1 MTLVS
6 SLLGRFG
13 AIIYFEHRNAGKGC
27 VKKMS
32 KSINHKSFNDQYL
45 IPWYIIGITAIICAA
60 TLVLIAFLGP
70 IGQGIIQ
77 YRTSQSGV
85 WQIAG
90 QDLANL
96 VLIAP
101 ILLIGGVLCLA
112 KKASSK
118 YLLILTPITLIYTGL
133 SIGIGQEWSN
143 PAYNGNVESYWYLFG
158 TLVIGGLILLLGSL
172 SMFTEADA
180 PDFKPRGLRIYVGL
194 MTVFFLLF
202 AVMWISQIQEIINTG
217 DLADGSYTAAPTAF
231 WIIRYLDLGISIP
244 LGFLALFLMLSKP
257 KKAYSI
263 LLLFFGFFITIGTT
277 VDMMAIVQ
285 VLNGD
290 VEAAKGGIV
299 IFPILTAFSYG
310 GLFYLVKDKISRS
323 VVRSSG

>member
-1 MTLVS
+1 MISV
-6 SLLGRFG
+6 
-13 AIIYFEHRNAGKGC
+13 
-27 VKKMS
+27 
-32 KSINHKSFNDQYL
+32 FNKQCETRSELADKCL
-45 IPWYIIGITAIICAA
+45 IPCYIIGITAIICAA

-70 IGQGIIQ
+70 VGQDIIQ

-96 VLIAP
+96 VLITP

-112 KKASSK
+112 RRDGLK
-118 YLLILTPITLIYTGL
+118 YLLILTPITLMYTGL

-143 PAYNGNVESYWYLFG
+143 SAYTGNIEDYWWLFG
-158 TLVIGGLILLLGSL
+158 ILIIGGLILLLGNL
-172 SMFTEADA
+172 SMFSEADA

-194 MTVFFLLF
+194 MTIFFLLF
-202 AVMWISQIQEIINTG
+202 AAMWISQIQQVTNTG
-217 DLADGSYTAAPTAF
+217 NLPDGSYKAAPTAF
-231 WIIRYLDLGISIP
+231 WTIRYLDLGISIP

-263 LLLFFGFFITIGTT
+263 LPLFFGFFITLGTA
-277 VDMMAIVQ
+277 VDMMVIIQ
-285 VLNGD
+285 FLNGD
-290 VEAAKGGIV
+290 MKVAKGGLV

-310 GLFYLVKDKISRS
+310 GLFYLVKDKIRPG
-323 VVRSSG
+323 VKLR

>member
-1 MTLVS
+1 S
-6 SLLGRFG
+6 
-13 AIIYFEHRNAGKGC
+13 
-27 VKKMS
+27 
-32 KSINHKSFNDQYL
+32 L
-45 IPWYIIGITAIICAA
+45 IPWYIIGTTAIICAA

-70 IGQGIIQ
+70 IGQEIIK
-77 YRTSQSGV
+77 YRTSQSGI

-101 ILLIGGVLCLA
+101 ILLIGGILCLA
-112 KKASSK
+112 RRDGSK
-118 YLLILTPITLIYTGL
+118 YLLVLTPITLMYTGL
-133 SIGIGQEWSN
+133 SVGIGQEWSN
-143 PAYNGNVESYWYLFG
+143 SAYSGNVEDYWWLFG
-158 TLVIGGLILLLGSL
+158 VLLIGGLVLLLGNL

-202 AVMWISQIQEIINTG
+202 AVMWISQIQQVTNTG
-217 DLADGSYTAAPTAF
+217 DLPDGSYKAAPTAF
-231 WIIRYLDLGISIP
+231 WTIRYLDLGISIP

-263 LLLFFGFFITIGTT
+263 LLLFFGFFITTGTA

-290 VEAAKGGIV
+290 TEAAKGGIF

-310 GLFYLVKDKISRS
+310 GLFYLVKDKIRRG
-323 VVRSSG
+323 VRSSDNRS

>member
-1 MTLVS
+1 MT
-6 SLLGRFG
+6 
-13 AIIYFEHRNAGKGC
+13 
-27 VKKMS
+27 
-32 KSINHKSFNDQYL
+32 SFLNIPCEKRSEPARESL
-45 IPWYIIGITAIICAA
+45 IPWYIIGTTAIICAA

-70 IGQGIIQ
+70 IGQEIIK
-77 YRTSQSGV
+77 YRTSQSGI

-101 ILLIGGVLCLA
+101 ILLIGGILCLA
-112 KKASSK
+112 RRDGSK
-118 YLLILTPITLIYTGL
+118 YLLVLTPITLMYTGL
-133 SIGIGQEWSN
+133 SVGIGQEWSN
-143 PAYNGNVESYWYLFG
+143 STYSGNVEDYWWLFG
-158 TLVIGGLILLLGSL
+158 ILLIGGLVLLLGSL

-180 PDFKPRGLRIYVGL
+180 PDFKLGGLRIYVGL

-202 AVMWISQIQEIINTG
+202 AVMWISQIQQVTNTG
-217 DLADGSYTAAPTAF
+217 DLPDGSYKAAPTAF
-231 WIIRYLDLGISIP
+231 WTIRYLDLGISIP

-263 LLLFFGFFITIGTT
+263 LLLFFGFFITTGTA

-285 VLNGD
+285 VLNED
-290 VEAAKGGIV
+290 TEATKGGLF

-310 GLFYLVKDKISRS
+310 GLFYLVKDKIRQD
-323 VVRSSG
+323 VRSSDNRS

>member
-1 MTLVS
+1 MT
-6 SLLGRFG
+6 
-13 AIIYFEHRNAGKGC
+13 
-27 VKKMS
+27 
-32 KSINHKSFNDQYL
+32 SFLNIPCEKRSEPARESL
-45 IPWYIIGITAIICAA
+45 IPWYIIGTTAIICAA

-70 IGQGIIQ
+70 IGQEIIK
-77 YRTSQSGV
+77 YRTSQSGI

-101 ILLIGGVLCLA
+101 ILLIGGILCLA
-112 KKASSK
+112 RRDGSK
-118 YLLILTPITLIYTGL
+118 YLLVLTPITLMYTGL
-133 SIGIGQEWSN
+133 SVGIGQEWSN
-143 PAYNGNVESYWYLFG
+143 STYSGNVEDYWWLFG
-158 TLVIGGLILLLGSL
+158 ILLIGGLVLLLGSL

-180 PDFKPRGLRIYVGL
+180 PDFKLGGLRIYVGL

-202 AVMWISQIQEIINTG
+202 AVMWISQIQQVTNTG
-217 DLADGSYTAAPTAF
+217 DLPDGSYKAAPTAF
-231 WIIRYLDLGISIP
+231 WTIRYLDLGISIP

-263 LLLFFGFFITIGTT
+263 LLLFFGFFITTGTA

-285 VLNGD
+285 VLNED
-290 VEAAKGGIV
+290 TEATKGGLF

-310 GLFYLVKDKISRS
+310 GLFYLVKR
-323 VVRSSG
+323 

>member
-1 MTLVS
+1 MTSVLKLKCDTRS
-6 SLLGRFG
+6 EL
-13 AIIYFEHRNAGKGC
+13 ADEC
-27 VKKMS
+27 
-32 KSINHKSFNDQYL
+32 L

-70 IGQGIIQ
+70 NGQEIIQ
-77 YRTSQSGV
+77 YRTSQSCI

-101 ILLIGGVLCLA
+101 ILLTGGTLCLVRRA
-112 KKASSK
+112 GSK
-118 YLLILTPITLIYTGL
+118 YLLILTPITLMYTGL

-143 PAYNGNVESYWYLFG
+143 SAYSGNIENYWWLFG
-158 TLVIGGLILLLGSL
+158 ILVIGGLILLLGSL
-172 SMFTEADA
+172 SMFSEADA
-180 PDFKPRGLRIYVGL
+180 PDFKPEGLRIYVGL

-202 AVMWISQIQEIINTG
+202 AVMWISQIQQVTNTG
-217 DLADGSYTAAPTAF
+217 DLPDGSYKAAPTAF
-231 WIIRYLDLGISIP
+231 WAIRYLDLGISIP
-244 LGFLALFLMLSKP
+244 LGFLALFMMLSKP

-263 LLLFFGFFITIGTT
+263 LLLFFGFFITIGTA

-290 VEAAKGGIV
+290 VETAKEGLF
-299 IFPILTAFSYG
+299 IFLILTFFSYG
-310 GLFYLVKDKISRS
+310 GLFYLVKDKIRRG
-323 VVRSSG
+323 VVRSSDSRN

>member
-1 MTLVS
+1 MTS
-6 SLLGRFG
+6 F
-13 AIIYFEHRNAGKGC
+13 F
-27 VKKMS
+27 KKQS
-32 KSINHKSFNDQYL
+32 ETRSEIANECL
-45 IPWYIIGITAIICAA
+45 IPWYVIGVTAIICAA
-60 TLVLIAFLGP
+60 TLILIAFLGP

-77 YRTSQSGV
+77 YRTSQSGI
-85 WQIAG
+85 WQITG

-101 ILLIGGVLCLA
+101 ILLIGGFLCLA
-112 KKASSK
+112 RRAGSK
-118 YLLILTPITLIYTGL
+118 YLLILTPITLMYTGL

-143 PAYNGNVESYWYLFG
+143 SAYSGNVEDYWWIFG
-158 TLVIGGLILLLGSL
+158 TLIIGGLILLLGSL

-180 PDFKPRGLRIYVGL
+180 PDFKPGSLRIYVGL

-202 AVMWISQIQEIINTG
+202 AVMWISQIQQVTNTG
-217 DLADGSYTAAPTAF
+217 DLIDGSYKAAPTAF
-231 WIIRYLDLGISIP
+231 WTIRYLDLGISIP

-263 LLLFFGFFITIGTT
+263 LLLFFGFFITIGTA

-290 VEAAKGGIV
+290 MEAAKEGLI

-310 GLFYLVKDKISRS
+310 GLFYLVKDKIR
-323 VVRSSG
+323 RNAGKSSG

>member
-1 MTLVS
+1 MTS
-6 SLLGRFG
+6 FFEKQSETGREI
-13 AIIYFEHRNAGKGC
+13 ANEC
-27 VKKMS
+27 
-32 KSINHKSFNDQYL
+32 L
-45 IPWYIIGITAIICAA
+45 IPWYVIGVTAIICAA
-60 TLVLIAFLGP
+60 TLILIAFLGP

-77 YRTSQSGV
+77 YRTSQSGL

-112 KKASSK
+112 RRAGSK
-118 YLLILTPITLIYTGL
+118 YLLILTPITLMYTGL

-143 PAYNGNVESYWYLFG
+143 SAYSGNVEDYWWLFG
-158 TLVIGGLILLLGSL
+158 TLIIGGLILLLGSL

-180 PDFKPRGLRIYVGL
+180 PYFKPGGLRIYVGL

-202 AVMWISQIQEIINTG
+202 AVMWISQIQQVTNTG
-217 DLADGSYTAAPTAF
+217 DLTDGSYKAAPTAF
-231 WIIRYLDLGISIP
+231 WTIRYLDLGISIP

-263 LLLFFGFFITIGTT
+263 LLLFFGFFITIGTA

-290 VEAAKGGIV
+290 MEAAKEGLI

-310 GLFYLVKDKISRS
+310 GLFYLVKDKIHLNAGKGSDNQN
-323 VVRSSG
+323 

>member
-1 MTLVS
+1 MT
-6 SLLGRFG
+6 
-13 AIIYFEHRNAGKGC
+13 
-27 VKKMS
+27 
-32 KSINHKSFNDQYL
+32 SFLNIPCETGSEKAHEYL

-60 TLVLIAFLGP
+60 TLVLIVFLGP

-77 YRTSQSGV
+77 YRTSQSGI
-85 WQIAG
+85 WQISG

-101 ILLIGGVLCLA
+101 ILLIGGILCLA
-112 KKASSK
+112 GRTGSK
-118 YLLILTPITLIYTGL
+118 YLLILTPITLMYTGL
-133 SIGIGQEWSN
+133 SVGIGQEWSN
-143 PAYNGNVESYWYLFG
+143 SAYSGNVEDYWWLFG
-158 TLVIGGLILLLGSL
+158 ILVIGGLVLLLGSL

-180 PDFKPRGLRIYVGL
+180 PDFKPGGLRIYVGL

-202 AVMWISQIQEIINTG
+202 AVMWISQIQQVTSVG
-217 DLADGSYTAAPTAF
+217 DLPDGSYKEAPTVF
-231 WIIRYLDLGISIP
+231 WVIRYLDLGISIP

-263 LLLFFGFFITIGTT
+263 LLLFFGFFITTGTA

-290 VEAAKGGIV
+290 TGAAKEGLF

-310 GLFYLVKDKISRS
+310 GLFYLVKDKIHRG
-323 VVRSSG
+323 VRSSDNHK

>member
-1 MTLVS
+1 MTSVL
-6 SLLGRFG
+6 
-13 AIIYFEHRNAGKGC
+13 
-27 VKKMS
+27 KKQCETRS
-32 KSINHKSFNDQYL
+32 ELTNECL
-45 IPWYIIGITAIICAA
+45 IPWYITGVTAIICAA

-70 IGQGIIQ
+70 IGQEIIQ
-77 YRTSQSGV
+77 YRTSQSCL

-112 KKASSK
+112 RKAGSK
-118 YLLILTPITLIYTGL
+118 YLLILTPITLMYTGL
-133 SIGIGQEWSN
+133 SMGIGQEWSN
-143 PAYNGNVESYWYLFG
+143 SAYGGNVEEYWWLFG
-158 TLVIGGLILLLGSL
+158 ILVIGGLILLISSL

-180 PDFKPRGLRIYVGL
+180 PDFKPRGLQIYVGL

-202 AVMWISQIQEIINTG
+202 AVMWISQIRQVISTG
-217 DLADGSYTAAPTAF
+217 DLPDGSYKAAPTAF
-231 WIIRYLDLGISIP
+231 WAIRYLDLGISIP

-263 LLLFFGFFITIGTT
+263 LLLFFGFFITIGTA

-290 VEAAKGGIV
+290 TETAKEGLV
-299 IFPILTAFSYG
+299 IFSILTLFSYG
-310 GLFYLVKDKISRS
+310 GLFYLVKDKLRRG
-323 VVRSSG
+323 VVKSSDNQN

>member
-1 MTLVS
+1 MTS
-6 SLLGRFG
+6 F
-13 AIIYFEHRNAGKGC
+13 F
-27 VKKMS
+27 KKQS
-32 KSINHKSFNDQYL
+32 ETRSEIANECL
-45 IPWYIIGITAIICAA
+45 IPWYVIGVTAIICAA
-60 TLVLIAFLGP
+60 TLILIAFLGP

-77 YRTSQSGV
+77 YRTSQSGI

-96 VLIAP
+96 VLITP
-101 ILLIGGVLCLA
+101 ILLIGGILCLA
-112 KKASSK
+112 RRAGSK
-118 YLLILTPITLIYTGL
+118 YLLILTPITLMYTGL

-143 PAYNGNVESYWYLFG
+143 SAYSGNVEDYWWLFG
-158 TLVIGGLILLLGSL
+158 TLIIGGLILLLGSL

-180 PDFKPRGLRIYVGL
+180 PDFKQGGLRIYVGL

-202 AVMWISQIQEIINTG
+202 AVMWISQIQQVINTG
-217 DLADGSYTAAPTAF
+217 DLTDGSYKAAPTAF
-231 WIIRYLDLGISIP
+231 WTIRYLDLGISIP

-263 LLLFFGFFITIGTT
+263 LLLFFGFFITIGTA

-290 VEAAKGGIV
+290 MEAVKEGLI

-310 GLFYLVKDKISRS
+310 GLFYLVKDKIRRN
-323 VVRSSG
+323 VVRGSG

>member
-1 MTLVS
+1 MT
-6 SLLGRFG
+6 
-13 AIIYFEHRNAGKGC
+13 
-27 VKKMS
+27 
-32 KSINHKSFNDQYL
+32 SFLKERCETRSQLADECL

-77 YRTSQSGV
+77 YRTSQSCL

-90 QDLANL
+90 QDLTNL

-101 ILLIGGVLCLA
+101 ILLIGGILCLA
-112 KKASSK
+112 RRAGSK
-118 YLLILTPITLIYTGL
+118 YLLILTPITLMYTGL

-143 PAYNGNVESYWYLFG
+143 PAYSGNVEDYWWLFG
-158 TLVIGGLILLLGSL
+158 ILVIGGLILLLGSL

-180 PDFKPRGLRIYVGL
+180 PDFKPRSLRIYVGL

-202 AVMWISQIQEIINTG
+202 AAMWISQIQQVTDTG
-217 DLADGSYTAAPTAF
+217 DLPNGSYKSAPTAF
-231 WIIRYLDLGISIP
+231 WAIRYLDLGISIP

-263 LLLFFGFFITIGTT
+263 LLLFFGFFITIGTA

-290 VEAAKGGIV
+290 MEAAKEGLI

-310 GLFYLVKDKISRS
+310 GLFYLIKDKIRRGAISSDSRN
-323 VVRSSG
+323 